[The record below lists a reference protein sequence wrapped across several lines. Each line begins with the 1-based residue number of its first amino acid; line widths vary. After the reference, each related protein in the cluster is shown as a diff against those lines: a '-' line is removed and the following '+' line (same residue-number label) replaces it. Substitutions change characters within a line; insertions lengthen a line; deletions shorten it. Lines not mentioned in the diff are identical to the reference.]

1 MTFGSNSFS
10 HQQVYADGSVSFGRL
25 QPGHLHCLPM
35 FSSVFSWPGL
45 CTAEP
50 SFLDHF
56 LMQPM
61 WKTVQQVWQDHTF
74 DRRPTSLEQM
84 AHS

>member
-1 MTFGSNSFS
+1 MTFGSSSFS
-10 HQQVYADGSVSFGRL
+10 HQQVYAEGNTSLGRL
-25 QPGHLHCLPM
+25 QPGQRHCLPM
-35 FSSVFSWPGL
+35 LSSPFSSRGL

-56 LMQPM
+56 FMQPM
-61 WKTVQQVWQDHTF
+61 WKTVQQVPHDQILDF
-74 DRRPTSLEQM
+74 RPTSLEQI